1 LERAIHVGLETGD
14 LEWAGYDSVRAT
26 RHQFFLP
33 RFSTFCLSAHCWRK
47 LQFYYCDHL
56 FFSGEALD
64 VVSAAQHAYFQ
75 ALVGR
80 HQELQATYLNIWRR
94 VVLKLS
100 QENVE
105 ESYTFWYRF
114 VCLFLFLFLLFFSK
128 NDLVNS
134 VIIVLYFLGAVVR

>member
-1 LERAIHVGLETGD
+1 MRGTLPHLERAIHVGLETGD

-26 RHQFFLP
+26 RHPFFFLLLL
-33 RFSTFCLSAHCWRK
+33 RFASPLTRWRT

-94 VVLKLS
+94 VVCKLS
-100 QENVE
+100 QQNVE

-114 VCLFLFLFLLFFSK
+114 IYFYL
-128 NDLVNS
+128 
-134 VIIVLYFLGAVVR
+134 LYFKELSYLIL

>member
-1 LERAIHVGLETGD
+1 VPPDT
-14 LEWAGYDSVRAT
+14 S
-26 RHQFFLP
+26 FFLLL
-33 RFSTFCLSAHCWRK
+33 RFASPLTRWRT

-94 VVLKLS
+94 VVCKLS

-105 ESYTFWYRF
+105 ESYTFWYTRF
-114 VCLFLFLFLLFFSK
+114 TYFYFYLCYYLK
-128 NDLVNS
+128 NVF
-134 VIIVLYFLGAVVR
+134 I

>member
-1 LERAIHVGLETGD
+1 MPPD
-14 LEWAGYDSVRAT
+14 T
-26 RHQFFLP
+26 RLFLLLL
-33 RFSTFCLSAHCWRK
+33 RFASPLTRWRT

-94 VVLKLS
+94 VVLKLT
-100 QENVE
+100 QEVVE
-105 ESYTFWYRF
+105 EAY
-114 VCLFLFLFLLFFSK
+114 LLGYLSFPQ
-128 NDLVNS
+128 L
-134 VIIVLYFLGAVVR
+134 I

>member
-1 LERAIHVGLETGD
+1 VPPD
-14 LEWAGYDSVRAT
+14 T
-26 RHQFFLP
+26 RFFLLLL
-33 RFSTFCLSAHCWRK
+33 RFASPLTRWRT

-94 VVLKLS
+94 VVCKLS
-100 QENVE
+100 QQNVE

-114 VCLFLFLFLLFFSK
+114 IYFYL
-128 NDLVNS
+128 
-134 VIIVLYFLGAVVR
+134 LYFKESSYLIL